1 VAFPQATL
9 AELADMPIRAP
20 NGAVLRLRDIAGL
33 ESGEGPKEIQRHNQ
47 SRIAHVTA
55 QLEKNMTL
63 SHAIAAVEATLARI
77 PLAPDYEL
85 RFVGEEASREESF
98 DQMKFALILSIVLV
112 YMVMAALFESLLH
125 PFTILLTLPLAGVG
139 VVFAFLLIG
148 EPLSVMAYIGVV
160 LLVGIAVDNA
170 IVLIDYINRLRSDGM
185 PRREAILQGGRD
197 RLRPILMTTAT
208 TILGLLPLTIGIGEG
223 ARLRAPMAI
232 AVISGLVTST
242 LLTLVVIPVVYEVLD
257 ELRGKGVMRKT

>member
-1 VAFPQATL
+1 
-9 AELADMPIRAP
+9 
-20 NGAVLRLRDIAGL
+20 
-33 ESGEGPKEIQRHNQ
+33 
-47 SRIAHVTA
+47 
-55 QLEKNMTL
+55 
-63 SHAIAAVEATLARI
+63 
-77 PLAPDYEL
+77 
-85 RFVGEEASREESF
+85 
-98 DQMKFALILSIVLV
+98 
-112 YMVMAALFESLLH
+112 MVMAALFESLLH

-148 EPLSVMAYIGVV
+148 EPLSVMAYIGII

-232 AVISGLVTST
+232 AVIGGMVTST
-242 LLTLVVIPVVYEVLD
+242 LLTLVVIPVVYELIDGLKVK
-257 ELRGKGVMRKT
+257 RNP